1 MIIDLLLAINIKY
14 QKYEKNN
21 VNNLCKIRL
30 GIRKK

>member
-14 QKYEKNN
+14 QKYGKNN
-21 VNNLCKIRL
+21 VNNFCKIGL